1 MNRLNMAATRL
12 LGIVEEEQEHGV
24 AEGVGSME
32 LESST
37 EEKVRQPSK
46 EDAVD
51 DMAFLRRCLPGLE
64 HLPGSEVVAR
74 VASFIHFAQ
83 ERTGGGLMQQFME
96 EQ

>member
-1 MNRLNMAATRL
+1 MAATRL

-32 LESST
+32 LEGST
-37 EEKVRQPSK
+37 EENVRQPSK
-46 EDAVD
+46 DDVVD
-51 DMAFLRRCLPGLE
+51 DMALLRRCLPGLE

-74 VASFIHFAQ
+74 VASFIHFVQ
-83 ERTGGGLMQQFME
+83 ERTGGGLMQQFLE

>member
-1 MNRLNMAATRL
+1 MAATRL

-24 AEGVGSME
+24 GEGVGSME

-37 EEKVRQPSK
+37 EEIVRQPSK
-46 EDAVD
+46 EDDVVD
-51 DMAFLRRCLPGLE
+51 DMALLRRCLPGLE

-74 VASFIHFAQ
+74 VVSFIHFVQ
-83 ERTGGGLMQQFME
+83 ERTGGGLMQQFLE